1 MDNLILS
8 FTVIFPM
15 FLQLILGYFLKH
27 IGLTDE
33 HSLQICNKL
42 VFRVFLPAV
51 LFLNIYNADLQHDF
65 DGFFLLCGGI
75 TILVCF
81 CILMILVPRFERDP
95 KKCGVLI
102 QGIFRSNFALFGVSM
117 TISLFGEENAGVASL
132 LTAVAIP
139 MFNILSVVALE
150 VFRGGKPNL
159 KKILLGIIKNPL
171 IIASLSALA
180 LLLLGIRLPG
190 VLEKTLQD
198 ISKVATPLAL
208 LVLGGTFDFSKL
220 RGSLLEMSV
229 GVIGRLI
236 VVPAVFLPVFHALGF
251 QGLEMGAVLMM
262 LASPTAVSSFPMAV
276 EMDADGTLAGQI
288 VVGSTLLC
296 MLTLFFWIFLLKELD
311 WM

>member
-1 MDNLILS
+1 
-8 FTVIFPM
+8 
-15 FLQLILGYFLKH
+15 
-27 IGLTDE
+27 
-33 HSLQICNKL
+33 
-42 VFRVFLPAV
+42 
-51 LFLNIYNADLQHDF
+51 
-65 DGFFLLCGGI
+65 
-75 TILVCF
+75 
-81 CILMILVPRFERDP
+81 
-95 KKCGVLI
+95 
-102 QGIFRSNFALFGVSM
+102 
-117 TISLFGEENAGVASL
+117 
-132 LTAVAIP
+132 

-311 WM
+311 WL